1 MAQRK
6 KDEVAR
12 VRLDL
17 LPEDR
22 ERLRLAAV
30 LSGAKNMAA
39 FARQAVLDAI
49 ARVLAEHEGAK
60 GKAKGRG

>member
-1 MAQRK
+1 MAQRRK
-6 KDEVAR
+6 GEVAR

-30 LSGAKNMAA
+30 LSGAKNMAT
-39 FARQAVLDAI
+39 FARQAVLDAV
-49 ARVLAEHEGAK
+49 ARVLAEHEGK
-60 GKAKGRG
+60 RRAKGRG